1 MPMSREMI
9 YISERR
15 PTIDNETHDSPDE
28 GVVLPNPLTIDGEIV
43 AIGGELSPKT
53 LLSAYRRG
61 IFPWFTDEEP
71 ILWWSLN
78 PRFIL
83 YPRRIHLS
91 KRLRRRI
98 RRSSYRLTLD
108 TVFPLVIGHCR
119 EVRRPNQKG
128 TWITGD
134 MVEAYTKLNELGYAH
149 SVETWSSDKLVGG
162 LYGVALGGCFY
173 GESMFSLLTD
183 ASKIAL
189 AALVGTLIEADF
201 GLIDCQQHT
210 QLLSSFGAVDIS
222 RKKFLRILA
231 AELKKP
237 TFRGNWKKFF
247 PEFPKSNLWDSLEVN

>member
-1 MPMSREMI
+1 MLISKEMI
-9 YISERR
+9 YVSGRR
-15 PTIDNETHDSPDE
+15 PTIDSETRDSQGE
-28 GVVLPNPLTIDGEIV
+28 GIILPNPSTIDGEIV

-53 LLSAYRRG
+53 LLSSYRRG

-83 YPRRIHLS
+83 YPRRILLS

-98 RRSSYRLTLD
+98 RRTSYKLTLD
-108 TVFPLVIGHCR
+108 EAFPLVIGHCR

-134 MVEAYTKLNELGYAH
+134 MVEAYTKLNEQGYAH
-149 SVETWSSDKLVGG
+149 SVETWNSDELVGG

-173 GESMFSLLTD
+173 GESMFSLRPD
-183 ASKIAL
+183 ASKMAL
-189 AALVGTLIEADF
+189 AALAGILIDADF
-201 GLIDCQQHT
+201 GLIDCQQNT
-210 QLLSSFGAVDIS
+210 QLLSSFGAIDIS
-222 RKKFLRILA
+222 REKFLRILA

-237 TFRGNWKKFF
+237 TLRGDWKKFF
-247 PEFPKSNLWDSLEVN
+247 PEFPKSILWDSLETN